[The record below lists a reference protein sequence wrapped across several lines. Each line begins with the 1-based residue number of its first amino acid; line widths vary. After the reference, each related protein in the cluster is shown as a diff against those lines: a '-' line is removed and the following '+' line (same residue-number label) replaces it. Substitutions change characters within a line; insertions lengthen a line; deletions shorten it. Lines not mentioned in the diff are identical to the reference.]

1 MGIYDREYYRKE
13 GPSYLEALIPSG
25 NVCKWLIGLNILLFI
40 GQLITKP
47 TPDEFRHLRQMNGA
61 EIGERGQASPWGSV
75 SDALI
80 LDTAKVSQ
88 GQVWRLLTYA
98 FMHSPFT

>member
-25 NVCKWLIGLNILLFI
+25 QMCKWLIGINILMFV

-47 TPDEFRHLRQMNGA
+47 TIEEIYRNHQQMNGFKDP
-61 EIGERGQASPWGSV
+61 GCRQSPELLPKMPFSMWGPLSDSV
-75 SDALI
+75 
-80 LDTAKVSQ
+80 
-88 GQVWRLLTYA
+88 
-98 FMHSPFT
+98 